1 MSDFLSSGDIAGPGD
16 WDGLERSCL
25 TCERCPLCDRRTN
38 VVFGVGPR
46 DARLLFIGEAP
57 GEHEDREGKP
67 FVGRA
72 GALLDDMLKIIDLDR
87 EKNVYIANMIKC
99 RPPGNRDPLPAEQD
113 ACMPWLRAQYTL
125 LRPKITV
132 CLGRISA
139 MALIGGDFKITRDH
153 GKWFERG
160 DAHFVALFHPSA
172 LLRDP
177 RRRPETFVDLKA
189 LQRRIREICPE
200 TYA

>member
-1 MSDFLSSGDIAGPGD
+1 
-16 WDGLERSCL
+16 
-25 TCERCPLCDRRTN
+25 